1 MYKARLKKGRAFFL
15 GGLHFNWE
23 DATQEQLKSVYDMG
37 YDNLVIKEED
47 AKPKK
52 TKSKAKAKD
61 SSDKEQV

>member
-23 DATQEQLKSVYDMG
+23 DATQEQLKRVYDMG
-37 YDNLVIKEED
+37 YKDLVTKKED

-52 TKSKAKAKD
+52 KKAKESKG
-61 SSDKEQV
+61 SDNE

>member
-37 YDNLVIKEED
+37 YDNLVTKEED

-52 TKSKAKAKD
+52 TTKKAKAKQSKD
-61 SSDKEQV
+61 SDKE